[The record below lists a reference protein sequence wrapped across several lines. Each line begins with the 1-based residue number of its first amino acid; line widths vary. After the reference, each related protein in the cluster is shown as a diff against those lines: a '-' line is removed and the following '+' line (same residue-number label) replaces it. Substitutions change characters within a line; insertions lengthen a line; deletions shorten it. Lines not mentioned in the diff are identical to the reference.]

1 MGFPQIRGI
10 HVNDWEIIKIK
21 IIYNKI
27 KKDCFVS
34 DESKEKYFMKL
45 LIDDANLD
53 AIKDIVSLY
62 PIDGVT
68 TNPTILSK
76 AGENPKDRLLKIRD
90 LIGSDLDLHCQV
102 VASKKDEIIAQ
113 ARKLVKLL
121 GANTYIKIPASGEGF
136 KAIEELTKEGIKI
149 TATGIYSPLQAFLAA
164 KAGAKYLAPYVN
176 RIDNLGYD
184 GLAVTRKIQN
194 ILEANDFEAQILA
207 ASFKNSNQVLDLAE
221 RGVGAMTLSPDVF
234 KGLVNDRNIDFA
246 IKTFEDDFGKILGEG
261 QTFSDIL

>member
-1 MGFPQIRGI
+1 
-10 HVNDWEIIKIK
+10 
-21 IIYNKI
+21 
-27 KKDCFVS
+27 
-34 DESKEKYFMKL
+34 MKL

-53 AIKDIVSLY
+53 AIKAIVDLY

-76 AGENPKDRLLKIRD
+76 AGENPKDRLLKIRE
-90 LIGSDLDLHCQV
+90 LIGPDKDLHCQV
-102 VASKKDEIIAQ
+102 VADSKEEMKDQ

-121 GANTYIKIPASGEGF
+121 GENTYIKIPSNGQGF
-136 KAIEELTKEGIKI
+136 KAMEELSDEGIKI

-184 GLAVTRKIQN
+184 GLAVAMRIQN
-194 ILEANDFEAQILA
+194 ILEANNFEAEILA
-207 ASFKNSNQVLDLAE
+207 ASFKNSNQVLELVE
-221 RGVGAMTLSPDVF
+221 RGVGALTLGSTIFD
-234 KGLVNDRNIDFA
+234 GLVNDRNVDFA
-246 IKTFEDDFGKILGEG
+246 IKTFEEDFGKILEEG

>member
-1 MGFPQIRGI
+1 
-10 HVNDWEIIKIK
+10 
-21 IIYNKI
+21 
-27 KKDCFVS
+27 
-34 DESKEKYFMKL
+34 MKL

-90 LIGSDLDLHCQV
+90 LIGPDLDLHCQV
-102 VASKKDEIIAQ
+102 VASSKEEMKEQ

-121 GANTYIKIPASGEGF
+121 GENTYIKIPSSGEGF
-136 KAIEELTKEGIKI
+136 KAMEELSKEGIKV
-149 TATGIYSPLQAFLAA
+149 TATGIYTPLQGFLAA

-184 GLAVTRKIQN
+184 GLAVARKIQN
-194 ILEANDFEAQILA
+194 ILEANHFDTEILA
-207 ASFKNSNQVLDLAE
+207 ASFKNSNQVLDLVE
-221 RGVGAMTLSPDVF
+221 RGVGALTLAPTVF
-234 KGLVNDRNIDFA
+234 NNLVNDRNVDFA
-246 IKTFEDDFGKILGEG
+246 IKTFEDDFAKILNEG
-261 QTFSDIL
+261 DSFSDIL